1 MLFFSHISHISLMVQ
16 TNLATLFYILSCPL
30 FALSITFFN
39 VKGAALVQRTY
50 WSIYFYVPVGFC
62 EFRQATVKRGRH
74 YCVASKSCW
83 GTAIYWHHAHQDF
96 WKVNLDQWSQLE
108 DLKVSGFH
116 FNGRRVQ
123 RMQPVD
129 VCLRRWTESYWTSSS
144 NETLYRRSYHH
155 EVSPLACLKQVTETW
170 SVLGYLKHRGWAGH
184 VLQVWAK

>member
-108 DLKVSGFH
+108 DTAAVFKECSLWMCVCVGGLKATEPPLQMRHSTEDRIIMKSH
-116 FNGRRVQ
+116 PL
-123 RMQPVD
+123 PV
-129 VCLRRWTESYWTSSS
+129 WNKW
-144 NETLYRRSYHH
+144 
-155 EVSPLACLKQVTETW
+155 
-170 SVLGYLKHRGWAGH
+170 LKHDQFWDT
-184 VLQVWAK
+184 